1 MVVHFGSCETIDIEK
16 YRISNFIAVT
26 EVSMV
31 VGYKRDVD
39 WIDSAAMD
47 LLLLDWLQEYKNM
60 HQLWKRIKMN
70 YKDLITITGLKA
82 FYK

>member
-1 MVVHFGSCETIDIEK
+1 
-16 YRISNFIAVT
+16 
-26 EVSMV
+26 MV

-60 HQLWKRIKMN
+60 YQLWKRIKMD
-70 YKDLITITGLKA
+70 YKDLISITGLKA
-82 FYK
+82 FRK